1 MGGEAYW
8 YVVDYQPDIRAALN
22 ALRQRE
28 FLAGRYNPV
37 VPFPGEL
44 LPINAQSPAPG
55 AAHAS
60 IQEAVEAAE
69 EDGTR
74 SILDIERISQRPQYN
89 SSCALTDNELTRLF
103 GRTTPSL
110 DAIQNCDEFWD
121 GLERGQARHIV
132 IHGPSGPSH
141 IFFAGYSFD

>member
-1 MGGEAYW
+1 MRIPAARICPGARS
-8 YVVDYQPDIRAALN
+8 RAAQDKP
-22 ALRQRE
+22 AKAERK
-28 FLAGRYNPV
+28 P
-37 VPFPGEL
+37 
-44 LPINAQSPAPG
+44 LPI
-55 AAHAS
+55 H
-60 IQEAVEAAE
+60 VEAEKHELGRKSCSACGGCALHVADELVE
-69 EDGTR
+69 E
-74 SILDIERISQRPQYN
+74 ILRPQYN

-110 DAIQNCDEFWD
+110 DAIQNCGEFWD